1 MTIVIGRLGKFWAF
15 ADVANATVATAMTA
29 NDLIVISSNSLTS
42 GAGADGLY
50 DTDELQNSALLRGL
64 FYNEVGLRSSSVRS
78 SG

>member
-1 MTIVIGRLGKFWAF
+1 MARPKELARTAF
-15 ADVANATVATAMTA
+15 
-29 NDLIVISSNSLTS
+29 
-42 GAGADGLY
+42 Y